1 MAKSSKTRNSE
12 NTEENTTPIIKKKPV
27 SKGKKKQSD
36 LFESIK
42 KKCNLQRVLDEWIDR
57 YTDQDPEKAVWELLV
72 FLFECGGADTNI
84 TFKDFKDLD
93 IGVAATSIVEQS
105 DSQHYPLG
113 NKRSKIL
120 IENFNEFWS
129 ELVEKCK
136 KSIIF
141 DNYLLD
147 MVALWLHELS
157 FAAKRGVRHVA
168 TQAAIQITSSLIS
181 ICNDLRKDLNVT
193 TRQLAGETKNSSR
206 QKQLKDNQLQT
217 SNRLKSMESILIV
230 RLFTGVFSS
239 RFKDSLPEMRA
250 LCVIPYCNW
259 ILEYPIQLLNHQNL
273 KFIGWLL
280 GDHSN
285 EPRQAAIGGLCILYS
300 NENYINQLDP
310 FTQCFKHRIVEIA
323 FSDKTPSIAVEAIRL
338 VSIMSALDLLDE
350 SDVQKI
356 CTLYLVDQPEISKA
370 AGGLIFS
377 KYLLPT
383 QTKIDTTLSN
393 IINST
398 SAASAS
404 TTSSHA
410 RKKSKTTNLT
420 TADLDDQQQQQ
431 ISSQIYH
438 HRETQL
444 NALLEFLDKTVIPD
458 EPYYLVQSL
467 WSTNGKSFFIDW
479 PFWVDY
485 LESIES
491 KNINDKQMGMICK
504 FLSASI
510 RIAVN
515 DKVNIFTPPQLHH
528 LAQYRAEHSSAT
540 TTPTTAA
547 PMTINTDGEMEVTTT
562 QQAPAAKRRGRKP
575 AAAPQPQKQ
584 KSPSKS
590 KQQNEEDEDND
601 DGDDD
606 DETNEQNQDEEDE
619 KSDSINESMCREITG
634 QFIIILPE
642 LLVLYRANTIVCQSL
657 IEIARYF
664 VLDCYVTLRL
674 QSKYT
679 ALLEAISDI
688 FTSQP
693 KTQLIDTISVTLE
706 NLLNNGKTPSQLE
719 TASKAALH
727 NLFTELIDTLRLTKI
742 TQQPP
747 QQQQSSQQSQDS
759 IANSQDQQ
767 QQQQHSSSS
776 QSDTTNNN
784 NNNNNNEEESQV
796 FPVISTLYKLDSLC
810 KQFNFSDEKF
820 ASMIF
825 KFTDGSVNG
834 IPIQTIDDSDTIIIH
849 STSIYSQ
856 LLMWSLFSAIPS
868 KFYQIDPMNVNI
880 LQMFYLLSSRVIST
894 LKNDEITHRLRH
906 FMFTTFIE
914 TRSLFSPVL
923 NLTNMTVYDISLPSE
938 NLLLKNI
945 SSLFSQENEYSLTYL
960 KVEFIKNQQISL
972 EKKKLAGINK
982 SKRKSGGSTKK
993 PTGAG
998 ATSEEEVT
1006 SHSEKET
1013 SDHETDTNQNQQKI
1027 KEDDIQLLNDFIP
1040 DQQFGERAVEL
1051 ATTICNCIKYS
1062 FVTQSTQL
1070 FRSLL
1075 KQIALSSSKRA
1086 VDIIRD
1092 FFRKYPIQSGK
1103 FEMEVV
1109 VDLINS
1115 FQSTCL
1121 KEDVASNADFQH
1133 HMFSRFRSLCQWLVT
1148 DFIKHPDTLRGV
1160 IEYFLN
1166 YALKNPQAE
1175 KLEELLE
1182 ILDFLGSKLSEKSS
1196 IEFIKKRII
1205 FSDDFQHID
1214 LINKINN
1221 TIEFQTIQNLEPSGK
1236 TSGGKKVKQQLKF
1249 VSPTKKTTPKKRRRK
1264 SSKESESEESEPDSE
1279 ESDYEEDRREEL
1291 QRQKKIIKD
1300 QIQKDQDQDQEIE
1313 EQRASSEDS
1322 SDFDVP
1328 TDPKKKLK
1336 TTN

>member
-12 NTEENTTPIIKKKPV
+12 DTEENTTTTPITKKKPV

-42 KKCNLQRVLDEWIDR
+42 KKCNLQRVLDDWIDR
-57 YTDQDPEKAVWELLV
+57 YTDQDPEKAVWELLTM
-72 FLFECGGADTNI
+72 LFDCGGADTTI

-93 IGVAATSIVEQS
+93 IEVAATSIVEQS
-105 DSQHYPLG
+105 DSQQYPLG

-120 IENFNEFWS
+120 IENFNEFWR
-129 ELVEKCK
+129 EIVEKCK

-168 TQAAIQITSSLIS
+168 TQAAIQIASSLIS
-181 ICNDLRKDLNVT
+181 ICNDLRKDLNTT

-285 EPRQAAIGGLCILYS
+285 EPRQAAISGLCILYS

-323 FSDKTPSIAVEAIRL
+323 FSDKTPSISVEAIRL
-338 VSIMSALDLLDE
+338 VSIMSSLDLLDE

-370 AGGLIFS
+370 AGGLIFT
-377 KYLLPT
+377 KYLSST
-383 QTKIDTTLSN
+383 QTKIDTTLAT

-398 SAASAS
+398 STATAASNG
-404 TTSSHA
+404 
-410 RKKSKTTNLT
+410 RKKSKTNNTS
-420 TADLDDQQQQQ
+420 DLDEQQQQQ

-438 HRETQL
+438 HREAQL
-444 NALLEFLDKTVIPD
+444 SALLEFLDKTVIPD
-458 EPYYLVQSL
+458 EPYYLVQAL

-491 KNINDKQMGMICK
+491 KNINDKQMGMVCK
-504 FLSASI
+504 FLSASV

-515 DKVNIFTPPQLHH
+515 DKVKIFTPPQLHH
-528 LAQYRAEHSSAT
+528 LAQYRAEHTQT
-540 TTPTTAA
+540 T
-547 PMTINTDGEMEVTTT
+547 PMTINTDGEMEVATT
-562 QQAPAAKRRGRKP
+562 QQPPTTKRRGRK
-575 AAAPQPQKQ
+575 AATPQQ
-584 KSPSKS
+584 KSPLKLKS
-590 KQQNEEDEDND
+590 KEQQDEEGEEDNDIDQQNEVEND
-601 DGDDD
+601 G
-606 DETNEQNQDEEDE
+606 
-619 KSDSINESMCREITG
+619 KSDEINESICREITR

-642 LLVLYRANTIVCQSL
+642 LLVLYRANTIVCESL

-742 TQQPP
+742 TQQ
-747 QQQQSSQQSQDS
+747 QSPQQSQES
-759 IANSQDQQ
+759 IANSQQQ
-767 QQQQHSSSS
+767 TSSS
-776 QSDTTNNN
+776 QSDIA
-784 NNNNNNEEESQV
+784 NNNNNEENQV
-796 FPVISTLYKLDSLC
+796 FPVITTLYKLDSLC
-810 KQFNFSDEKF
+810 KQFNFADEKF

-834 IPIQTIDDSDTIIIH
+834 IPIQTIDDSDTIVIH

-880 LQMFYLLSSRVIST
+880 LQMFYLLSSRIIST
-894 LKNDEITHRLRH
+894 LKNEETTHRLRH

-972 EKKKLAGINK
+972 EKKKLAEINK
-982 SKRKSGGSTKK
+982 SKRKSSGKK
-993 PTGAG
+993 STGAG
-998 ATSEEEVT
+998 ATSEEEIT

-1013 SDHETDTNQNQQKI
+1013 SDHETDTGASNQQKI
-1027 KEDDIQLLNDFIP
+1027 KEVDLQLLNNFIP

-1051 ATTICNCIKYS
+1051 ITTICNCIKYS

-1092 FFRKYPIQSGK
+1092 FFRKHPIQSGK
-1103 FEMEVV
+1103 FEMAVV
-1109 VDLINS
+1109 IDLMTS
-1115 FQSTCL
+1115 FQSTCI
-1121 KEDVASNADFQH
+1121 EENVASNADFQH
-1133 HMFSRFRSLCQWLVT
+1133 HMFSRFRSLCQWLVS

-1160 IEYFLN
+1160 IEHFLN

-1205 FSDDFQHID
+1205 FGDDFPHID

-1221 TIEFQTIQNLEPSGK
+1221 TIEFQTIQNLEPSTGSR

-1249 VSPTKKTTPKKRRRK
+1249 TSATTTKKTTPKKRRRR
-1264 SSKESESEESEPDSE
+1264 SSKVSESEESEPDSE

-1291 QRQKKIIKD
+1291 QRQKNIIKD
-1300 QIQKDQDQDQEIE
+1300 QIQNDEDEEIE
-1313 EQRASSEDS
+1313 ERASSEDS
-1322 SDFDVP
+1322 SDFEIP

-1336 TTN
+1336 TSN

>member
-1 MAKSSKTRNSE
+1 MAKSSKTRSPE

-27 SKGKKKQSD
+27 SKGKKKQSE

-42 KKCNLQRVLDEWIDR
+42 KKCNLQRVLDDWIDR

-72 FLFECGGADTNI
+72 FLFECGGADTTI

-93 IGVAATSIVEQS
+93 IGVAAISIVEQS
-105 DSQHYPLG
+105 DSQNYPLG

-120 IENFNEFWS
+120 IENFNEFWR
-129 ELVEKCK
+129 EIVEKCK

-157 FAAKRGVRHVA
+157 FAAKRGIRHVA

-285 EPRQAAIGGLCILYS
+285 EPRQAAISGLCILYS

-338 VSIMSALDLLDE
+338 VSIMSGLDLLDE

-377 KYLLPT
+377 KYLLST
-383 QTKIDTTLSN
+383 QTKIDTTLAN

-398 SAASAS
+398 SSAS
-404 TTSSHA
+404 TSTHA

-420 TADLDDQQQQQ
+420 DLDEQQQQQ

-528 LAQYRAEHSSAT
+528 LAQYRAEHSSTST
-540 TTPTTAA
+540 TT

-562 QQAPAAKRRGRKP
+562 QQAPAATKRRGRKS
-575 AAAPQPQKQ
+575 AAPPPQQQ

-590 KQQNEEDEDND
+590 KHQNEEVEDND
-601 DGDDD
+601 EED
-606 DETNEQNQDEEDE
+606 DEETNGQQENDE
-619 KSDSINESMCREITG
+619 KSDSINESICREITG
-634 QFIIILPE
+634 QFIVILPE

-679 ALLEAISDI
+679 ALLEAIGDI

-742 TQQPP
+742 SQQPP
-747 QQQQSSQQSQDS
+747 QQSSQQSQDS

-767 QQQQHSSSS
+767 TSSS
-776 QSDTTNNN
+776 QSDTNNN
-784 NNNNNNEEESQV
+784 NNNNNNEESQV

-834 IPIQTIDDSDTIIIH
+834 IPIQTIDDSDSIIIH

-960 KVEFIKNQQISL
+960 KVEFIKNQQINL
-972 EKKKLAGINK
+972 EKKKLAGTNK
-982 SKRKSGGSTKK
+982 SKRKSGAGAGKKST
-993 PTGAG
+993 G
-998 ATSEEEVT
+998 ATSEEDIT

-1013 SDHETDTNQNQQKI
+1013 SDHETDTNQQQQKI
-1027 KEDDIQLLNDFIP
+1027 KEVDLQLLNDFIP

-1051 ATTICNCIKYS
+1051 ITTICNCIKYS

-1109 VDLINS
+1109 IDLINS
-1115 FQSTCL
+1115 FQSTCI

-1160 IEYFLN
+1160 IEHFLN

-1221 TIEFQTIQNLEPSGK
+1221 TIEFQTIQNLEPSGRA
-1236 TSGGKKVKQQLKF
+1236 SGGKKVKQQLKF

-1264 SSKESESEESEPDSE
+1264 SSKVSESEESEPDSE

-1291 QRQKKIIKD
+1291 QRQKNIIKD
-1300 QIQKDQDQDQEIE
+1300 QIQNDEDEEIE

-1322 SDFDVP
+1322 SDFEVP
-1328 TDPKKKLK
+1328 IDSKKKLK

>member
-1 MAKSSKTRNSE
+1 MAKSSRSRNPE
-12 NTEENTTPIIKKKPV
+12 DTEENVTTPVINKKPI

-42 KKCNLQRVLDEWIDR
+42 KKCNLQRVLDDWIDR
-57 YTDQDPEKAVWELLV
+57 YTDQDPEKSVLELLTL
-72 FLFECGGADTNI
+72 LFDCGGAETTI
-84 TFKDFKDLD
+84 TFKDFKDLEIED
-93 IGVAATSIVEQS
+93 AATSIVEQS
-105 DSQHYPLG
+105 DSQQYPLG
-113 NKRSKIL
+113 SKRSKLL
-120 IENFNEFWS
+120 IENFNEFWR
-129 ELVEKCK
+129 EIVEKCK

-147 MVALWLHELS
+147 MVTLWLHELS
-157 FAAKRGVRHVA
+157 FAAKRGIRHAA

-181 ICNDLRKDLNVT
+181 ICNDLRKDLNAT
-193 TRQLAGETKNSSR
+193 TRQLAGENKNSSR

-217 SNRLKSMESILIV
+217 SSRLKSMESILIV
-230 RLFTGVFSS
+230 RLFTGVFSP

-250 LCVIPYCNW
+250 LCIIPYCNW

-273 KFIGWLL
+273 KYIGWLL

-285 EPRQAAIGGLCILYS
+285 EPRQAAISGLCILYS

-323 FSDKTPSIAVEAIRL
+323 FSDKTPSISVEAIRL
-338 VSIMSALDLLDE
+338 VSIMSNLDLLDE

-377 KYLLPT
+377 KYLSST
-383 QTKIDTTLSN
+383 QTKIDTTLTN

-398 SAASAS
+398 SAAT
-404 TTSSHA
+404 TTSNG
-410 RKKSKTTNLT
+410 RKKSKTTIT
-420 TADLDDQQQQQ
+420 TSDLDEQQQQQ

-444 NALLEFLDKTVIPD
+444 NALLEFLDKTVIPE

-467 WSTNGKSFFIDW
+467 WTTDGKSLFVDW

-504 FLSASI
+504 FLSASV

-515 DKVNIFTPPQLHH
+515 DRVKIFTPPQLHH
-528 LAQYRAEHSSAT
+528 LAQYRAEH
-540 TTPTTAA
+540 TPTT
-547 PMTINTDGEMEVTTT
+547 PMTINTDGEMEVATT
-562 QQAPAAKRRGRKP
+562 QLPPTASKRRGRKP
-575 AAAPQPQKQ
+575 AAATITQQ
-584 KSPSKS
+584 KSKS
-590 KQQNEEDEDND
+590 NEHDDEG
-601 DGDDD
+601 GDE
-606 DETNEQNQDEEDE
+606 ETNEQADDDE
-619 KSDSINESMCREITG
+619 KSDEINESVCREITR

-727 NLFTELIDTLRLTKI
+727 SLFTELIDTLRLTKI
-742 TQQPP
+742 TQQQP
-747 QQQQSSQQSQDS
+747 SQQSQES
-759 IANSQDQQ
+759 IANSQQQ
-767 QQQQHSSSS
+767 SSSSS
-776 QSDTTNNN
+776 QSDTNNNNDNNN
-784 NNNNNNEEESQV
+784 NNEESQV

-810 KQFNFSDEKF
+810 KQFNFADEKF

-834 IPIQTIDDSDTIIIH
+834 VPIQTIDDSDSIIIH

-868 KFYQIDPMNVNI
+868 KFYQVDPMNVNI
-880 LQMFYLLSSRVIST
+880 LQMFYLLSSRTIST
-894 LKNDEITHRLRH
+894 LKNEDITHRLRN

-923 NLTNMTVYDISLPSE
+923 DLTNMTVYDISLPAE
-938 NLLLKNI
+938 NLLFRTI
-945 SSLFSQENEYSLTYL
+945 SSIFSQENEYSLTYL

-972 EKKKLAGINK
+972 EKKKLAEINK
-982 SKRKSGGSTKK
+982 SKRKGGSKK

-998 ATSEEEVT
+998 ATSEEEIT

-1013 SDHETDTNQNQQKI
+1013 SDHETESDGGAKNQQKI
-1027 KEDDIQLLNDFIP
+1027 KDTDLQLLNSFVP

-1051 ATTICNCIKYS
+1051 VTSICNCIKYS

-1070 FRSLL
+1070 FRLLL

-1092 FFRKYPIQSGK
+1092 FFRKYPVQSGK
-1103 FEMEVV
+1103 FEMEIVI
-1109 VDLINS
+1109 DLMSS

-1121 KEDVASNADFQH
+1121 EEVIASNPDFQH
-1133 HMFSRFRSLCQWLVT
+1133 HMFSRFRSLCQWLVS
-1148 DFIKHPDTLRGV
+1148 DFIRHPDTIRGV
-1160 IEYFLN
+1160 IEHFLN

-1196 IEFIKKRII
+1196 IEFIKKRVI
-1205 FSDDFQHID
+1205 FNEDFPHID
-1214 LINKINN
+1214 LINKLNN

-1236 TSGGKKVKQQLKF
+1236 TTGKKIKQQLKF
-1249 VSPTKKTTPKKRRRK
+1249 ASATTATKKTAPKKRRR
-1264 SSKESESEESEPDSE
+1264 SSKVSESEESEPDSE

-1291 QRQKKIIKD
+1291 QRQKNIIKD
-1300 QIQKDQDQDQEIE
+1300 QIQRQQDEDEEID
-1313 EQRASSEDS
+1313 EQKASSEDS
-1322 SDFDVP
+1322 SDFEP
-1328 TDPKKKLK
+1328 PIDPKKKLK
-1336 TTN
+1336 TIN